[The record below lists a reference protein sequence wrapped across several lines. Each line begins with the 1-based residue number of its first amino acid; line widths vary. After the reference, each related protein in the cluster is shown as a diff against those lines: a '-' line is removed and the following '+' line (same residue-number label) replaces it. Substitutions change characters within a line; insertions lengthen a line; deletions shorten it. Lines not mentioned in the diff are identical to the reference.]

1 MKDDNFGIGCFLIII
16 SIAIISINRF
26 FIEWILHFFN
36 YYFINDLTANLVS
49 IFSIVLIFLF
59 LVFSKKIKQTLYF
72 GLDLIFNQTK
82 INFLEKELISEY
94 EKLERINN
102 IIDKK
107 IITKNEIPK

>member
-1 MKDDNFGIGCFLIII
+1 MPG
-16 SIAIISINRF
+16 
-26 FIEWILHFFN
+26 FN